1 MKEVHQLKLKF
12 FKSKK
17 TQNNNTHR
25 HCLSLQKPIKA
36 LGFFLKKPNKH
47 LYFTLKLTK
56 NQIRHNL

>member
-1 MKEVHQLKLKF
+1 MKVVHQLKFKF

-36 LGFFLKKPNKH
+36 IGFFLKKPIKH
-47 LYFTLKLTK
+47 SYFTLKLSK
-56 NQIRHNL
+56 NQIHHNL